1 MSVYCLSL
9 CNNKKHI
16 LPYINKRVK
25 PYITF
30 SNIKVISDG
39 LILAG
44 NTNTYT
50 KCVYSQLMLDGLITS
65 AARNKFI
72 ISFWKC

>member
-9 CNNKKHI
+9 CNNKKNI

-30 SNIKVISDG
+30 SNIKVISDE

-50 KCVYSQLMLDGLITS
+50 KRVYSQLMLDGLITS
-65 AARNKFI
+65 AVHNEFI
-72 ISFWKC
+72 ISFWIC

>member
-30 SNIKVISDG
+30 SNIKVISDE

-50 KCVYSQLMLDGLITS
+50 KRVYSQLMLDGLITS